1 VAREHHE
8 ERTVRKHGKKYKE
21 VAALVEKGRLYSP
34 TEAVELVKRVSYTKF
49 DGTVELHLRM
59 GVDPRHADQ
68 MVRGIAVLP
77 HGTGKAVRVLVFA
90 QGDKAREAQ
99 EAGADF
105 VGAQDLVQQIEG
117 GFLGFDV
124 AVATPDMMGMV
135 GRLGKILGRRGLM
148 PNPKAGTITM
158 DLTRAI
164 RDIRAGRVEFRV
176 DRSALIHVPLGKVS
190 FEPDRLLGNLGAM
203 MEAINA
209 AKPSGARGQYIR
221 SVTVTPTM
229 GPGVRIDIA
238 AANALH
244 AA

>member
-1 VAREHHE
+1 MKKRGKRYREI
-8 ERTVRKHGKKYKE
+8 
-21 VAALVEKGRLYSP
+21 ASLVEADKRYSP
-34 TEAVELVKRVSYTKF
+34 ADAVELVKRVSYTKF
-49 DGTVELHLRM
+49 DGTVELHMRM

-77 HGTGKAVRVLVFA
+77 NGTGKTVRVLVFA

-105 VGAQDLVQQIEG
+105 VGGQDLVQQIEG

-135 GRLGKILGRRGLM
+135 GKLGRILGRRGLM

-176 DRSALIHVPLGKVS
+176 DRSALIHVPVGKVS
-190 FEPDRLLGNLGAM
+190 FENDKLLGNVAAM
-203 MEAINA
+203 IEAINA

-221 SVTVTPTM
+221 SITLAPTM
-229 GPGVRIDIA
+229 GPGVPVDLA
-238 AANALH
+238 AASTMRVA
-244 AA
+244 

>member
-1 VAREHHE
+1 MQ
-8 ERTVRKHGKKYKE
+8 KHGKRYRE
-21 VAALVEKGRLYSP
+21 IVALVEPNKRYSP
-34 TEAVELVKRVSYTKF
+34 TEAVDLVKKVSYTKF

-68 MVRGIAVLP
+68 MVRGVAVLP
-77 HGTGKAVRVLVFA
+77 NGTGKTVLVLVFA

-105 VGAQDLVQQIEG
+105 VGGQDLVQQIEG

-135 GRLGKILGRRGLM
+135 GKLGRILGRRGLM

-176 DRSALIHVPLGKVS
+176 DRSALIHVPVGKVS
-190 FEPDRLLGNLGAM
+190 FESDKLLGNLAAM
-203 MEAINA
+203 LEAINA

-221 SVTVTPTM
+221 SITLAPTM
-229 GPGVRIDIA
+229 GPGVPVDLTTASTLRVA
-238 AANALH
+238 
-244 AA
+244 

>member
-1 VAREHHE
+1 VK
-8 ERTVRKHGKKYKE
+8 KHGKRYRE
-21 VAALVEKGRLYSP
+21 VAALVERGKLYAP
-34 TEAVELVKRVSYTKF
+34 DDAVELVKKASYTRF

-77 HGTGKAVRVLVFA
+77 HGTGKTVRVLVFA

-176 DRSALIHVPLGKVS
+176 DRSALIHVPIGKVS
-190 FEPDRLLGNLGAM
+190 FEGDKLLGNLGAM

-221 SVTVTPTM
+221 SVTVAPTM
-229 GPGVRIDIA
+229 GPGIRVDVA
-238 AANALH
+238 AANALR